1 MTTRDLTLSDA
12 GRLALE
18 TSERPADG
26 LAMDDEAFRV
36 FYEQT
41 ARPLWRFLA
50 RATGDRAAADDL
62 FQETYYRLL
71 RSPAPF
77 ASDEHRRHYLFR
89 IAVNLLRDRHRRTP
103 RETPLPDAADAAHP
117 RDERAA
123 HRLAQRRDV
132 DRAMGGLRSRDRMLL
147 QLAYILGLSHA
158 EIAGTLGLK
167 TGSIK
172 PLLYRARTRLLARLG
187 RARGIAKSGGAE
199 GAGRAAGP
207 GTNGGPA

>member
-1 MTTRDLTLSDA
+1 MSTRDLSLSDA
-12 GRLALE
+12 DHLALDA
-18 TSERPADG
+18 SGRPADA

-50 RATGDRAAADDL
+50 RATGDRAVADDL

-71 RSPAPF
+71 RSTTPF

-103 RETPLPDAADAAHP
+103 PESPLPDAADAAHP

-123 HRLAQRRDV
+123 LRLAQRRDV
-132 DRAMGGLRSRDRMLL
+132 DRAMNGLRARDRLLL
-147 QLAYILGLSHA
+147 QLAYTLGLSHA
-158 EIAGTLGLK
+158 EIAGTLGL
-167 TGSIK
+167 
-172 PLLYRARTRLLARLG
+172 
-187 RARGIAKSGGAE
+187 
-199 GAGRAAGP
+199 
-207 GTNGGPA
+207 

>member
-1 MTTRDLTLSDA
+1 MTTRDLILTDA
-12 GRLALE
+12 GRLGLD
-18 TSERPADG
+18 TTERPADA

-62 FQETYYRLL
+62 FQEAYYRLL
-71 RSPAPF
+71 RCSTPF
-77 ASDEHRRHYLFR
+77 ESDEHRRHYLFR

-103 RETPLPDAADAAHP
+103 PETPLPDAADAAHP

-123 HRLAQRRDV
+123 QRLQQRRDV
-132 DRAMGGLRSRDRMLL
+132 DRAMNGLRSRDRMLL

-187 RARGIAKSGGAE
+187 RARDNAAPAETGGAARTA
-199 GAGRAAGP
+199 GPRTHGGRA
-207 GTNGGPA
+207 